1 MAALPTGVVSFV
13 LTDVVGSTELWEQAP
28 DAMVAAL
35 ARHDELVTEAVVA
48 EAGTLLKPRGEGDS
62 TFSVFTRASAAVRA
76 AHRLQAA
83 IRVEG
88 WPPEAVIRTRVAVHT
103 GEAVERG
110 GDYLGPAVNRVAR
123 LRGVANGGEIIVSAA
138 TAAIVRAALPA
149 GCELVDIGAVELRG
163 LDRPEPAFVLAAPD
177 LDPVERAGVSPRE
190 ADVLALLGEH
200 RSNAEIGARLFMS
213 VRTVETHVSS
223 LLRKLGVPDRRALAL
238 VAGEL
243 AGAGRSSEA
252 LASIPSPLTSFI
264 GRARERAALA
274 GAVRANRL
282 VTAVGPGGV
291 GKSRL
296 ALAVATDAMTGFRDG
311 MWFVD
316 LVPVTDPA
324 MLAGAVATAL
334 GIGEQQG
341 RSLSE
346 SVVTALAD
354 RHALLVLD
362 NCEHVRDGVTPFVE
376 RLLVGCPRLTV
387 LTTSRARLMVPFEHV
402 FAVPPLS
409 VEGDGGENGGEADA
423 VALFMDRAAAA
434 GWPVADEQRGLV
446 TEVCR
451 RLDGIALAIEL
462 AAARLPTLGLDEL
475 VAGLSDHLR
484 LLVGGRRADERH
496 SSVRATL
503 DWSAGLLTSVD
514 LTVFRRIAVFVAPFT
529 VEAATEVAELTPLE
543 GSDAVADGLA
553 RLAEQSLL
561 IAAPSSGSIRY
572 RALEA
577 IREYGLEQLVEAGE
591 LAATRSRHLRWCL
604 TTAAELA
611 QEAQPAVGTWRVRFD
626 EVADE
631 IRAAVGWAAEQL
643 DHRAEARALALAVAD
658 LAFARNLA
666 GESQQRFE
674 QAASLTDDPAA
685 AVAALRSAAGV
696 AASRMR
702 GDDTYRLYRAAADVA
717 RDIGDTASA
726 AGYLATA
733 ATVVYRMSG
742 VFARLPLPADVAS
755 LLVTARELAGDDPM
769 ANAAVALAECGVLGD
784 VFYADRIEPQT
795 TAAETTA
802 LAERAVELA
811 RRLDDPLAECAALDA
826 LTGAQ
831 HLAGDSFAAAA
842 TARRRVDLMSAVPVT
857 PTSVYELVDALIMA
871 VETTIGVGDLHA
883 ARRWGRK
890 LRDLPLLAEVGH
902 IATSRLLVAA
912 ALAGDV
918 EDTIADSHRFLDSWT
933 HSGRPRVPSLGTTAA
948 AVAMVHG
955 LRGDDSARAEW
966 LAVVDELGVPAERKA
981 GYGPTFDAIV
991 LLHRGQASLALE
1003 RLAAEPEQPAPSK
1016 WISWI
1021 WLHWYVALRA
1031 EAAVLAADRHA
1042 GSQLAAASAVVAGNP
1057 IATAIVQRAEA
1068 LLGQDRQQLL
1078 AAGAALDAAG
1088 CPYQA
1093 ARTLIL
1099 AGGAEAERG
1108 AAALTDVGLAPLHTH
1123 EPTRAIRARRSSLPA
1138 PSGGRERPANAR

>member
-1 MAALPTGVVSFV
+1 M
-13 LTDVVGSTELWEQAP
+13 
-28 DAMVAAL
+28 
-35 ARHDELVTEAVVA
+35 
-48 EAGTLLKPRGEGDS
+48 LKPRGEGDS
-62 TFSVFTRASAAVRA
+62 TFSVFTRASNAVRA

-83 IRVEG
+83 IRAEA
-88 WPPEAVIRTRVAVHT
+88 WPPEAVIRTRIAVHT
-103 GEAVERG
+103 GEAVERD

-163 LDRPEPAFVLAAPD
+163 LDHPEPAFVLAAPD
-177 LDPVERAGVSPRE
+177 LDPVERTHGAGGRRVQGNGAVATQPSAAAGISPRE
-190 ADVLALLGEH
+190 AEVLALVGEH
-200 RSNAEIGARLFMS
+200 RSNAEIGAGLFIS

-238 VAGEL
+238 LAGEL
-243 AGAGRSSEA
+243 ARAERSSEA
-252 LASIPSPLTSFI
+252 LASVPSPLTSFI
-264 GRARERAALA
+264 GRTQERAAL
-274 GAVRANRL
+274 GEAVRANRL

-291 GKSRL
+291 GKTRL
-296 ALAVATDAMTGFRDG
+296 ALVVATDATTEFADS

-324 MLAGAVATAL
+324 MVAGAVAAAL
-334 GIGEQQG
+334 GIGEQHG
-341 RSLSE
+341 RSLSD

-354 RHALLVLD
+354 RHAVLVLD
-362 NCEHVRDGVTPFVE
+362 NCEHVRDGVTPLVE
-376 RLLVGCPRLTV
+376 RLLAGCPRLTV
-387 LTTSRARLMVPFEHV
+387 LATSRARLMVPFEHV
-402 FAVPPLS
+402 FDVPPLS
-409 VEGDGGENGGEADA
+409 VDGDDGDADA
-423 VALFMDRAAAA
+423 VALFMDRASAA
-434 GWPVADEQRGLV
+434 GWPVAQEQRGLV

-451 RLDGIALAIEL
+451 KLDGIALAIEL

-496 SSVRATL
+496 SSLRAML
-503 DWSAGLLTSVD
+503 DWSAGLLTSAD
-514 LTVFRRIAVFVAPFT
+514 LTLFRRIAVFVAPFT
-529 VEAATEVAELTPLE
+529 VAAASEVVEFTPLE
-543 GSDAVADGLA
+543 RPDAVADGLA

-561 IAAPSSGSIRY
+561 IAAPSSGTFRY

-577 IREYGLEQLVEAGE
+577 IRQYAMEQLVDAGD
-591 LAATRSRHLRWCL
+591 LVATRSRHLRWCL

-611 QEAQPAVGTWRVRFD
+611 REAQPAVGTWRVRFD
-626 EVADE
+626 LVADD
-631 IRAAVGWAAEQL
+631 IRAALGWVADQP
-643 DHRAEARALALAVAD
+643 DQRAEAHALAFALAE

-666 GESQQRFE
+666 GESQQRYE
-674 QAASLTDDPAA
+674 QAANLTDDPAA

-702 GDDTYRLYRAAADVA
+702 GDDTYRLCRAAADVA
-717 RDIGDTASA
+717 RGAGDTASA
-726 AGYLATA
+726 ARDLATA
-733 ATVVYRMSG
+733 ATAFYRMSG
-742 VFARLPLPADVAS
+742 VFARLPLPGEAAA
-755 LLVTARELAGDDPM
+755 LLVSARELAGDDPT

-784 VFYADRIEPQT
+784 VFYADRAEPQS

-811 RRLDDPLAECAALDA
+811 RQLDDPLAECAALDA

-842 TARRRVDLMSAVPVT
+842 TARRRVDMMSSVPVT
-857 PTSVYELVDALIMA
+857 PTSAHELVDTLIMA
-871 VETTIGVGDLHA
+871 VETSIGVGDLHA
-883 ARRWGRK
+883 ARRWGRQ

-902 IATSRLLVAA
+902 YATSRLLVAE
-912 ALAGDV
+912 ALAGDI
-918 EDTIADSHRFLDSWT
+918 EDTLADSDRFLDSWT
-933 HSGRPRVPSLGTTAA
+933 HSSRPRAPSLGTTAA

-955 LRGDDSARAEW
+955 LRGDDPARAEW
-966 LAVVDELGVPAERKA
+966 LAVVDELGVPADRKA

-991 LLHRGQASLALE
+991 LLHRGQATLALE
-1003 RLAAEPEQPAPSK
+1003 RLAAEPDEPAPSK
-1016 WISWI
+1016 WITWI

-1031 EAAVLAADRHA
+1031 EAAVLAEDPHA
-1042 GSQLAAASAVVAGNP
+1042 PSQLAAASAVVAGNP

-1068 LLGQDRQQLL
+1068 LLGQDRNQLL
-1078 AAGAALDAAG
+1078 ALGATFDAAG

-1099 AGGAEAERG
+1099 AGGEEAERG
-1108 AAALTDVGLAPLHTH
+1108 ASALTDLGLAPPGTT
-1123 EPTRAIRARRSSLPA
+1123 PRTATST
-1138 PSGGRERPANAR
+1138 